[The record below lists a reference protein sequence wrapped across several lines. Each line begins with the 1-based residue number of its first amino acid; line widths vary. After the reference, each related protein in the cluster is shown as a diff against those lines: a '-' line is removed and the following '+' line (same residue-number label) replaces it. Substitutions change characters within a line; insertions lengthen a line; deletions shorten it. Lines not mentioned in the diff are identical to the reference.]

1 MVKASPSR
9 AGAASLIT
17 GRGGRNTHASQPK
30 IQNMKWKQ
38 YCNGFNKDLKIIHF
52 QKKKDKLKGSL

>member
-30 IQNMKWKQ
+30 NQNMKWKQ
-38 YCNGFNKDLKIIHF
+38 YCNRVNKDLKIIHV
-52 QKKKDKLKGSL
+52 QKKKKKR